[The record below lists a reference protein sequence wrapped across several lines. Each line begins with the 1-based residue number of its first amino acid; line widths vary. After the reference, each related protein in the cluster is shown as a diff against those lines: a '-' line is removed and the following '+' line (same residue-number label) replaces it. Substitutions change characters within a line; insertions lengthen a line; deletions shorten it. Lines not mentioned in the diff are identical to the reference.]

1 MMHRSPDSV
10 GNDDSRRLAGL
21 LGPTMIAMI
30 LSEFPLVQPHLYDAQ
45 IPPVVYLSGVL
56 MFVAGLAIVRA
67 HNHWRTN
74 WTVLVTLSGWFALTL
89 GVVRMFAA
97 SGYQHR
103 AAAVNAATFITMES
117 ALLVCGVVLTVRAYA
132 GRREAGMDRSASSM
146 SLPAA
151 PRNRVVQVSH
161 FGDADALEVVDAV
174 MPTARR
180 GEVRVHV
187 LASSLHYT
195 DVLIRRHLYP
205 QTARRRPPFVM
216 GYDVVGEIDQV
227 GAGVRDFKVGDRVA
241 DMTVIGSNATYRT
254 LRANQ
259 LTRVP
264 PDVDAAEA
272 ATLILSWM
280 TAYQLLHRAARV
292 RAGQRVL
299 VHGAAGAVG
308 QALLVL
314 GAQAGLELWGA
325 ARGEHAALVHE
336 LGGTPIDYQRDDFT
350 RVVPGGFDV
359 IFDGIGEDGYRRS
372 FAALKSGGLL
382 LAIGF
387 SAGVQ
392 ARQGM
397 ATILLSIAR
406 MYLWRFLPG
415 GKHARFYSINAMRVR
430 HPAWF
435 QQDLARLLDM
445 LATHA
450 VRPRV
455 AERVSFDAV
464 ADAHRRIEAGG
475 LEGKL
480 VLCPDLQ
487 SS

>member
-1 MMHRSPDSV
+1 MLHRSPLPVNNVESQ
-10 GNDDSRRLAGL
+10 RLA
-21 LGPTMIAMI
+21 
-30 LSEFPLVQPHLYDAQ
+30 D
-45 IPPVVYLSGVL
+45 PP
-56 MFVAGLAIVRA
+56 
-67 HNHWRTN
+67 
-74 WTVLVTLSGWFALTL
+74 
-89 GVVRMFAA
+89 
-97 SGYQHR
+97 
-103 AAAVNAATFITMES
+103 ATE
-117 ALLVCGVVLTVRAYA
+117 
-132 GRREAGMDRSASSM
+132 RSAQRSVA
-146 SLPAA
+146 SLAEPL
-151 PRNRVVQVSH
+151 NQVVQVNR
-161 FGDADALEVVDAV
+161 FGNADGLEVVDAA
-174 MPTARR
+174 MPTAGR
-180 GEVRVHV
+180 GEVRVRV

-205 QTARRRPPFVM
+205 QTARHRPPFVM

-227 GAGVRDFKVGDRVA
+227 GDGVHDFKIGDRVA

-254 LRANQ
+254 LKATD

-292 RAGQRVL
+292 QAGQRVL

-314 GAQAGLELWGA
+314 GKRAGLELWGA
-325 ARGEHAALVHE
+325 ARGEHAALVRE
-336 LGGTPIDYQRDDFT
+336 LGGTPIDYKREDFT

-359 IFDGIGEDGYRRS
+359 VFDGIGEDGYRRS
-372 FAALKSGGLL
+372 FAALKPGGLL

-392 ARQGM
+392 AKQGM
-397 ATILLSIAR
+397 PTILMSIAR

-415 GKHARFYSINAMRVR
+415 GKRARFYSINVMRAR
-430 HPAWF
+430 HPSWF
-435 QQDLARLLDM
+435 REDLERLFGL

-450 VRPRV
+450 IQPRV
-455 AERVSFDAV
+455 AERIAFDEV
-464 ADAHRRIEAGG
+464 ADAHRRLEAGG

-480 VLCPDLQ
+480 VLCPAHTRA
-487 SS
+487 